1 MSNEIFTTMM
11 VFLDSANREIVKS
24 ALGFVKLAIHT
35 YPTDVIREHLRPTLK
50 SLLGWSHGHRNHFK
64 MQVRYICERL
74 MRKVG
79 YEELL
84 SCVEDNE
91 DGKKILAN
99 IKKRKEHAKKRKAKA
114 VEQQDQVCSR
124 AHSASYVPS
133 RSTTRSLVST
143 SQSSDQLSKTF
154 FTVTTLTAKLKT
166 TKRGRTLGDVRNEAV
181 LMVVPVSESITISQ
195 WIYSSPP

>member
-1 MSNEIFTTMM
+1 MSDEIFTTIM

-35 YPTDVIREHLRPTLK
+35 YPTDVIREHLKPTLK

-84 SCVEDNE
+84 ACVEDNE

-99 IKKRKEHAKKRKAKA
+99 IRKRKEHAKKKKAKA
-114 VEQQDQVCSR
+114 AEQQDQVGTKI
-124 AHSASYVPS
+124 HSAPYIPS
-133 RSTTRSLVST
+133 RSTARSLVLT
-143 SQSSDQLSKTF
+143 SRSPDRLSKMF
-154 FTVTTLTAKLKT
+154 SMVKTLTTKPTT
-166 TKRGRTLGDVRNEAV
+166 TKRKRALGDVKSGV
-181 LMVVPVSESITISQ
+181 LCTVLVSVSITTSQ

>member
-1 MSNEIFTTMM
+1 MSNEILTTMM

-24 ALGFVKLAIHT
+24 ALGFIKLAIHI
-35 YPTDVIREHLRPTLK
+35 YPADIVREHLSQILK

-84 SCVEDNE
+84 ACVEGNE

-99 IKKRKEHAKKRKAKA
+99 IKKRKEHAKKMKAKA
-114 VEQQDQVCSR
+114 VEQDQVS
-124 AHSASYVPS
+124 V
-133 RSTTRSLVST
+133 
-143 SQSSDQLSKTF
+143 
-154 FTVTTLTAKLKT
+154 
-166 TKRGRTLGDVRNEAV
+166 
-181 LMVVPVSESITISQ
+181 
-195 WIYSSPP
+195 

>member
-11 VFLDSANREIVKS
+11 VFLDSANREVVKS
-24 ALGFVKLAIHT
+24 ALGFIKLAIHT

-84 SCVEDNE
+84 ACVEDNE

-99 IKKRKEHAKKRKAKA
+99 IKKRKEHAKKKKAKTA
-114 VEQQDQVCSR
+114 EQKDQVCDQV
-124 AHSASYVPS
+124 HSAPH
-133 RSTTRSLVST
+133 TLPHDLVS
-143 SQSSDQLSKTF
+143 D
-154 FTVTTLTAKLKT
+154 A
-166 TKRGRTLGDVRNEAV
+166 
-181 LMVVPVSESITISQ
+181 
-195 WIYSSPP
+195 

>member
-1 MSNEIFTTMM
+1 MHRSVSYRRAVLDDISPEMSNEIFTTIM

-24 ALGFVKLAIHT
+24 ALGFTKLAIHT

-84 SCVEDNE
+84 ACVEDNE
-91 DGKKILAN
+91 DGKKILVN
-99 IKKRKEHAKKRKAKA
+99 IKKRKEHAKKKKAKA
-114 VEQQDQVCSR
+114 AERQDQVRGRVHPAPLLLPHDRLLGARCQQAGHWINVR
-124 AHSASYVPS
+124 G
-133 RSTTRSLVST
+133 RSLW
-143 SQSSDQLSKTF
+143 
-154 FTVTTLTAKLKT
+154 
-166 TKRGRTLGDVRNEAV
+166 R
-181 LMVVPVSESITISQ
+181 
-195 WIYSSPP
+195 

>member
-1 MSNEIFTTMM
+1 MSNEIFTTIT

-24 ALGFVKLAIHT
+24 ALGFVKLAIHI
-35 YPTDVIREHLRPTLK
+35 YSTDAIRKHLRSTLK

-84 SCVEDNE
+84 ACVQDDE

-99 IKKRKEHAKKRKAKA
+99 IKKRKEHAKKKKAKA
-114 VEQQDQVCSR
+114 VEQQDQVCVR
-124 AHSASYVPS
+124 VRSASPAFPHD
-133 RSTTRSLVST
+133 R
-143 SQSSDQLSKTF
+143 LSGTWCPQ
-154 FTVTTLTAKLKT
+154 A
-166 TKRGRTLGDVRNEAV
+166 GR
-181 LMVVPVSESITISQ
+181 
-195 WIYSSPP
+195 WINF